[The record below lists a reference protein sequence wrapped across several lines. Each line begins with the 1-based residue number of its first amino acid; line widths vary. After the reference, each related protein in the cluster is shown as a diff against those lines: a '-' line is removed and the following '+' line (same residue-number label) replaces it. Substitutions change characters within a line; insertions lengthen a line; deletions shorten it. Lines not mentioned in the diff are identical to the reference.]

1 MTTVAR
7 EGSRAVFW
15 LGLLSFV
22 VAALSYALMWS
33 GGLLALP
40 VSTLL
45 AIAALWRAW
54 SRHERSSWTR
64 AGVVAAA
71 IVLLVGIFTYAGAI
85 VTT

>member
-1 MTTVAR
+1 MAVAHEDNR
-7 EGSRAVFW
+7 VVFW
-15 LGLLSFV
+15 LGLSSFL
-22 VAALSYALMWS
+22 VAAVSYALVWS